1 MKTNHETDT
10 PSNGDKIEEPQVSTF
25 PRLLAEATTLAW
37 NLVFPIVGGV
47 ILGRYLDDRFSQSYT
62 WTLSLLALGVMVAFS
77 NLYTLYIE
85 HGQSKESHEHEP
97 EQKEGKRDAQDQ

>member
-1 MKTNHETDT
+1 MKTAHETDA
-10 PSNGDKIEEPQVSTF
+10 PRNGDAVEETSASTF

-47 ILGRYLDDRFSQSYT
+47 ILGRYLDDRLGQDYA
-62 WTLSLLALGVMVAFS
+62 WTLSLLALGVLVAFS

-85 HGQSKESHEHEP
+85 HGLSKELLSLIHI
-97 EQKEGKRDAQDQ
+97 

>member
-1 MKTNHETDT
+1 MSERQSSSQDDKAAETSS
-10 PSNGDKIEEPQVSTF
+10 SNFPQ
-25 PRLLAEATTLAW
+25 LLAEATTLAW

-47 ILGRYLDDRFSQSYT
+47 LLGRYLDDRLGQDYT

-85 HGQSKESHEHEP
+85 HGQGYRTRED
-97 EQKEGKRDAQDQ
+97 EGDSDE